1 MANIVEDF
9 ASYRIRAIEVAESE
23 YYETLIRTLDKI
35 ERDVIALAKKELPL
49 NDQAKLFNLKS
60 AVAVQPLIRQV
71 LEKEYL
77 RWSDTV
83 VRQGFTK
90 QAKRIEKQFK
100 EIFSLTSLRNQERF
114 MQLNKSDLTLIQNL
128 KRQSF
133 TQFKDVSNTFTRKLS
148 EKIYQYTLVGAD
160 PVDLEIELGRTIN
173 GIYASAKDE
182 DVNKLV
188 KSIKKDEVKIRKL
201 DKRTRQGKQLRQK
214 LDKNIQTL
222 QSKFARD
229 RAGENMKRYAG
240 QILNDSLREFDATLN
255 LAKSDEAGLTYAVY
269 LGNVIPTTRDHCR
282 LVRQGRY
289 DKRNGGLFTKDEVKK
304 LWRKNW
310 KGKKGGDPF
319 IVRGGYNCRHQWSFV
334 NPDWYDESGNI
345 IIE

>member
-9 ASYRIRAIEVAESE
+9 ANYRIRAIEVAESE

-90 QAKRIEKQFK
+90 QAKRIEKAFK
-100 EIFSLTSLRNQERF
+100 TIGRIPVEFQQLT
-114 MQLNKSDLTLIQNL
+114 KSDLTLIQNL

-133 TQFKDVSNTFTRKLS
+133 TQFKDVSNTFTRRLS
-148 EKIYQYTLVGAD
+148 EKIYQYTLIGAD

-182 DVNKLV
+182 DVERLV
-188 KSIKKDEVKIRKL
+188 TSIKKDEVKIRKL
-201 DKRTRQGKQLRQK
+201 DRRTAQAKTLRQK

-240 QILNDSLREFDATLN
+240 QILNDSLREFDAQLN

-289 DKRNGGLFTKDEVKK
+289 DKRNGGLFTKDEVRK
-304 LWRKNW
+304 LWKRNW